1 MDQNVIQ
8 NVADH
13 YASEYGLMDRLSNL
27 KELINNHDVEPFY
40 ISLYII
46 SKKLICSKNT
56 AYTAEIHSRREHH
69 LLEDIKNKL
78 FIKVKNRKVVE
89 ELVEN
94 EYLNEIYLTIAV
106 YKYFFILKMI

>member
-13 YASEYGLMDRLSNL
+13 YASEYGLMDRLSDL
-27 KELINNHDVEPFY
+27 KELIKNHDVESFY
-40 ISLYII
+40 IFCYILLV
-46 SKKLICSKNT
+46 KNYLICSKNI
-56 AYTAEIHSRREHH
+56 AYTEEISSRREHH

-78 FIKVKNRKVVE
+78 FIKVKNRKVVKE
-89 ELVEN
+89 PVQR

-106 YKYFFILKMI
+106 YK

>member
-13 YASEYGLMDRLSNL
+13 YAREYGLMDRLREL
-27 KELINNHDVEPFY
+27 KELIKNHDVEPFY
-40 ISLYII
+40 IFRYLLLVKNY
-46 SKKLICSKNT
+46 LICSKNI
-56 AYTAEIHSRREHH
+56 AYTAKIPSRSEHH

-89 ELVEN
+89 EPVES

-106 YKYFFILKMI
+106 YK

>member
-13 YASEYGLMDRLSNL
+13 YASEYGLMDRLSDL
-27 KELINNHDVEPFY
+27 KELIKNHDVELFY
-40 ISLYII
+40 IFRYILLV
-46 SKKLICSKNT
+46 KNYLICSKNI
-56 AYTAEIHSRREHH
+56 AYTAEIPSRREHH

-89 ELVEN
+89 EPVESK
-94 EYLNEIYLTIAV
+94 YLNEIYLTIAV
-106 YKYFFILKMI
+106 YK

>member
-27 KELINNHDVEPFY
+27 KELIKNHGVELYY
-40 ISLYII
+40 ISHYILLV
-46 SKKLICSKNT
+46 KNYLICSKNI
-56 AYTAEIHSRREHH
+56 AYIAEIPSRREHH
-69 LLEDIKNKL
+69 LLQDMKNKL

-89 ELVEN
+89 ELVES
-94 EYLNEIYLTIAV
+94 EYLNKIYLTIAV
-106 YKYFFILKMI
+106 YK

>member
-13 YASEYGLMDRLSNL
+13 YASEYGLMDRLSDL
-27 KELINNHDVEPFY
+27 KELIKNDDVEPFY
-40 ISLYII
+40 IFRYILLV
-46 SKKLICSKNT
+46 KTLICSKNI
-56 AYTAEIHSRREHH
+56 AYTAEIPSRREHH

-78 FIKVKNRKVVE
+78 FIKVKNRKVVKE
-89 ELVEN
+89 PVES

-106 YKYFFILKMI
+106 YK

>member
-13 YASEYGLMDRLSNL
+13 YASEYGLMDRLSDL
-27 KELINNHDVEPFY
+27 KELIKNHGVEPFY
-40 ISLYII
+40 RFCYILLV
-46 SKKLICSKNT
+46 KNYLICLKNI
-56 AYTAEIHSRREHH
+56 AYTAVVPSGREHH

-89 ELVEN
+89 EPVES

-106 YKYFFILKMI
+106 YK

>member
-27 KELINNHDVEPFY
+27 KELIKNHDVESFY
-40 ISLYII
+40 IFHYI
-46 SKKLICSKNT
+46 LLVKNYLLCLKNV
-56 AYTAEIHSRREHH
+56 AYIAEIPSRREHH
-69 LLEDIKNKL
+69 LLEDIKYKL

-89 ELVEN
+89 EPVES

-106 YKYFFILKMI
+106 YK